1 MNKGKK
7 FMNQHDSKK
16 NSKKKKKPEGIFY
29 DNKFIYITLGISF
42 FLFLI
47 NHFQF
52 LFSYIITLI
61 IPIFLS
67 MKDYFS
73 NDEDCFKTWVSY
85 FIAFI
90 IFFILDIFHK
100 FFIEFLPFYFFLR
113 ITILIFLY
121 HPLYKGS
128 LKFYDDIF
136 IEIFRLAGFFKIKFS
151 LENSM
156 LYELEEKLNLNKN
169 KKVQ

>member
-1 MNKGKK
+1 MNKDESNKK
-7 FMNQHDSKK
+7 
-16 NSKKKKKPEGIFY
+16 SKKKIKSEGILY
-29 DNKFIYITLGISF
+29 DNKIIIITLGISF

-100 FFIEFLPFYFFLR
+100 FFIEFSKE
-113 ITILIFLY
+113 ILI
-121 HPLYKGS
+121 
-128 LKFYDDIF
+128 LKKPANRNIS
-136 IEIFRLAGFFKIKFS
+136 IKIS
-151 LENSM
+151 S
-156 LYELEEKLNLNKN
+156 
-169 KKVQ
+169 